1 MVVNRFKTM
10 GARGGGGGRG
20 SGGGAGGNNPYRQE
34 YDRTY
39 SAQIKDLDGAI
50 KEVTSGGKHAKGAAE
65 FLRTELKGARPE
77 AVAQAKQMVKSNTFA
92 YMTTPEISAI
102 QNGAYSAAAL
112 KMKSK
117 INKALKSIQA

>member
-1 MVVNRFKTM
+1 M
-10 GARGGGGGRG
+10 GGRA
-20 SGGGAGGNNPYRQE
+20 GGGAGGGGGAGDNNPYRQE

-39 SAQIKDLDGAI
+39 SSQIKDIEGAI
-50 KEVTSGGKHAKGAAE
+50 KDVTSGGKYAKGATE
-65 FLRTELKGARPE
+65 FLKAELKSASPA

-102 QNGAYSAAAL
+102 RKGAFSAATL

-117 INKALKSIQA
+117 INKALKSIQG

>member
-1 MVVNRFKTM
+1 MAVNRFKTM

-20 SGGGAGGNNPYRQE
+20 GGGAGGNNPYRQE

-39 SAQIKDLDGAI
+39 SSQIKDIEGAI
-50 KEVTSGGKHAKGAAE
+50 KDVTSGGKYAKGAAE
-65 FLRTELKGARPE
+65 FLRTELKSASPS

-92 YMTTPEISAI
+92 YMTTPEIGAI
-102 QNGAYSAAAL
+102 QKGAYSAAAL

-117 INKALKSIQA
+117 INKALNSIQS